1 MHGFASGNRVNENA
15 TKMMQILASRMTN
28 REIRA
33 VASYI
38 QGLH

>member
-1 MHGFASGNRVNENA
+1 
-15 TKMMQILASRMTN
+15 MQILASRMTD

>member
-1 MHGFASGNRVNENA
+1 
-15 TKMMQILASRMTN
+15 MMQILASRMTN

>member
-1 MHGFASGNRVNENA
+1 
-15 TKMMQILASRMTN
+15 MQILASRMTN
-28 REIRA
+28 REIQA